1 MDTKAIGKRIQD
13 LRLSTKTSKE
23 ALSIYL
29 DITEAKLADIE
40 DGKVDSLD
48 LDIIEKLADLYFC
61 PVEYIL
67 SGKNKIENR
76 VNFNY
81 EGFSTEKLA
90 NMAKIFKVTRNQAE
104 IDKISEN
111 AKISSSKTKD
121 IYDGLSAEEIRK
133 QRWTGL
139 KVSSGKPSKQTYT
152 DTSEEDIE
160 TREEKEQREFEE
172 TQWDEYFFNDF
183 NPYGL

>member
-48 LDIIEKLADLYFC
+48 SDIIEKLADLYFC
-61 PVEYIL
+61 PVDYIL
-67 SGKNKIENR
+67 TGKNKIENR
-76 VNFNY
+76 VDFNY
-81 EGFSTEKLA
+81 DGYNAEKLA
-90 NMAKIFKVTRNQAE
+90 NMAKVFKITRNQVE
-104 IDKISEN
+104 MDKISEN
-111 AKISSSKTKD
+111 AKISSPKAKN
-121 IYDGLSAEEIRK
+121 IYDELSAEKIRK
-133 QRWTGL
+133 QRWTGIDI
-139 KVSSGKPSKQTYT
+139 GPDKPSKQIHT

-183 NPYGL
+183 NPFGL